1 MGRYRGCKLYN
12 SSIYPV
18 KINKYQPPQK
28 KPVQNNEEQ
37 GQSGTSTKQ
46 EQKERFYNTIYK
58 PTPGYYGNVAFNK
71 FTVQKNTQ
79 PQTYT
84 PPQQNVQQNAVQQ
97 PAITQTSTGM
107 VRQSFPNGEK
117 TAIDYTQS
125 KINISQVI
133 KDFKNTT
140 EAIGSPE
147 DIKDTVY
154 TYITLVQKEAEKD
167 SPNKK
172 IIQSNLKNASQV
184 LDEYITDTLKKP
196 SKVVEGWID
205 SLFLQNVDYKYD
217 ESIINPDYQVKLPEK
232 NKTEQTQFSENNN
245 RQINET
251 YIQKATESAAK
262 NPFFTALISAK
273 KEKNPAE
280 ALNMYSEVIQKATEE
295 NDSKALSIAYF
306 ESGKLYDSF
315 NSFEK
320 ALENYTS
327 AINCSN
333 DDGMKAQAYMKIA
346 QIYHDSANSQEA
358 GDNYFS
364 SIGYFGQTENLKA
377 QAVLL
382 SQTGKLASEGFDKQN
397 AQDYFYV
404 ASALADD
411 LNDSNLTGKINQKAG
426 EAFAYMNEP
435 RKALGYFKESAAS
448 FDSIQNNLELAKD
461 YKAAASLMLELGNPA
476 KARTLLNKAF
486 KAGILADDKELVQ
499 KIQAEIAILS

>member
-1 MGRYRGCKLYN
+1 MYN
-12 SSIYPV
+12 SSIYPI
-18 KINKYQPPQK
+18 KINKYQPQQN

-37 GQSGTSTKQ
+37 GQSGASTKQ
-46 EQKERFYNTIYK
+46 EQKEKSYNTIYK
-58 PTPGYYGNVAFNK
+58 PTPGYYGNAAFNK
-71 FTVQKNTQ
+71 FTIQNNAQHQINK
-79 PQTYT
+79 
-84 PPQQNVQQNAVQQ
+84 PQQNIPQNNLQQ
-97 PAITQTSTGM
+97 PSITQNSTGM

-140 EAIGSPE
+140 EAIGSPD

-154 TYITLVQKEAEKD
+154 TYISLVQKEAEKD
-167 SPNKK
+167 NPNKK

-217 ESIINPDYQVKLPEK
+217 ASIINPDYQVKLPDK
-232 NKTEQTQFSENNN
+232 NQTEQSEPLDNNSQSQQ
-245 RQINET
+245 QINET
-251 YIQKATESAAK
+251 LVQKTVDNTTK
-262 NPFFTALISAK
+262 NPFFASLITAK

-280 ALNMYSEVIQKATEE
+280 ALNMYSEIIQKAVEE
-295 NDSKALSIAYF
+295 NDSKAQSIAYF

-315 NSFEK
+315 NSFGR
-320 ALENYTS
+320 AVENYTS
-327 AINCSN
+327 AIKISD
-333 DDGMKAQAYMKIA
+333 DDGLKAQAYMKIA
-346 QIYHDSANSQEA
+346 QIHHDSADLQEA
-358 GDNYFS
+358 EYNYFS

-404 ASALADD
+404 ASALADE
-411 LNDSNLTGKINQKAG
+411 LNDKNLTGKISQKAG
-426 EAFAYMNEP
+426 ESFAYMNEP
-435 RKALGYFKESAAS
+435 RKALGYYKDSAAS
-448 FDSIQNNLELAKD
+448 FNSTQNNLELAND
-461 YKAAASLMLELGNPA
+461 YRSAAKLMLELGNPA

-486 KAGILADDKELVQ
+486 RAGLMADDKELVQ
-499 KIQAEIAILS
+499 KIQAEIEVIA

>member
-1 MGRYRGCKLYN
+1 MYN

-46 EQKERFYNTIYK
+46 EQKERSYNTIYK
-58 PTPGYYGNVAFNK
+58 PTPGYYGNAAFNK
-71 FTVQKNTQ
+71 FTIQKNSQ
-79 PQTYT
+79 PQIYNPTQQKA
-84 PPQQNVQQNAVQQ
+84 PQNSIQQ
-97 PAITQTSTGM
+97 PPVTQNTSVM

-125 KINISQVI
+125 KINISQVV

-140 EAIGSPE
+140 EAIGSPD

-154 TYITLVQKEAEKD
+154 TYISLVQKEAEKD
-167 SPNKK
+167 TPNKK

-217 ESIINPDYQVKLPEK
+217 ESIINPDYQIKIPEK
-232 NKTEQTQFSENNN
+232 NKAEQPQIADNNTSQKNQVNENAV
-245 RQINET
+245 
-251 YIQKATESAAK
+251 QKAAETSSK
-262 NPFFTALISAK
+262 NPFFASLISAK

-280 ALNMYSEVIQKATEE
+280 ALNMYSEVIQKAAEE
-295 NDSKALSIAYF
+295 NDSKALSIAHF

-320 ALENYTS
+320 AIENYTS
-327 AINCSN
+327 AIKNSD

-346 QIYHDSANSQEA
+346 QIHHDSADLQEA

-364 SIGYFGQTENLKA
+364 SIGYFGQVENLKA

-382 SQTGKLASEGFDKQN
+382 SHTGKLASEGFDKQN

-404 ASALADD
+404 ASALSDD
-411 LNDSNLTGKINQKAG
+411 LKDENLTGKINQKAG
-426 EAFAYMNEP
+426 EAFTYMNEP
-435 RKALGYFKESAAS
+435 RKALGYYRESAAS
-448 FDSIQNNLELAKD
+448 FDSAQNNSELAKD
-461 YKAAASLMLELGNPA
+461 YRSAAKLMLELGNPA

-486 KAGILADDKELVQ
+486 KAGVMANDNELVQ
-499 KIQAEIAILS
+499 KIQAEIAVIS